1 MLNEKRLSDLHRL
14 GSLFVCEWL
23 AGESAGGEQA
33 GSEIAR
39 QGMEQA
45 GNEQAGTPAHP
56 NIAPPPIPL
65 PASGAGEFA
74 CAPGQLAGEF
84 AFAPGLGVLGEG
96 VGLKVYNYAIF
107 GNELFGGIGKMLYLC
122 GRKGEG

>member
-1 MLNEKRLSDLHRL
+1 
-14 GSLFVCEWL
+14 
-23 AGESAGGEQA
+23 
-33 GSEIAR
+33 
-39 QGMEQA
+39 MEQA

-56 NIAPPPIPL
+56 DIAPPPTPSPQAGRGSS
-65 PASGAGEFA
+65 PAH
-74 CAPGQLAGEF
+74 PGSWRGVRLYTQAVDWEF